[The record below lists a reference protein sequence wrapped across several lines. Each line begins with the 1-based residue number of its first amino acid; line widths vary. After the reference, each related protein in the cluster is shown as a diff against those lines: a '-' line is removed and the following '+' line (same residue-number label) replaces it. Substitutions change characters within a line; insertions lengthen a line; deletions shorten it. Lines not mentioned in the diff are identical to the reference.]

1 MHNQRT
7 YCGIIFEIWQGE
19 LSWFWFVIDPSRD
32 GGAIGVAAGEND
44 AVRDACA
51 SIDGMLACPEPR
63 PELSAEFFPMSEQG
77 WEASLASLE
86 RYLNRICNASA

>member
-7 YCGIIFEIWQGE
+7 FSGIIFEVWPGE
-19 LSWFWFVIDPSRD
+19 QCWFWFVIDPYCD
-32 GGAIGVAAGEND
+32 GGAIGVAAGENE

-51 SIDGMLACPEPR
+51 SIDGMLACLEPQR
-63 PELSAEFFPMSEQG
+63 EPSPEFFPMTAQG

-86 RYLNRICNASA
+86 RYLNRIYNATA

>member
-19 LSWFWFVIDPSRD
+19 QSWFWFVTDPCCD
-32 GGAIGVAAGEND
+32 GGAIGVAGGENE

-51 SIDGMLACPEPR
+51 SIDGMMEAIEPR
-63 PELSAEFFPMSEQG
+63 SEFFPQFFPVSVRN
-77 WEASLASLE
+77 WEASLARLE
-86 RYLNRICNASA
+86 RYLNCIRNASA

>member
-7 YCGIIFEIWQGE
+7 YAGIIFEIWQGDY
-19 LSWFWFVIDPSRD
+19 SWFWFVIDPYRD
-32 GGAIGVAAGEND
+32 GGAIGVAAGENE

-51 SIDGMLACPEPR
+51 SIDGMLACLEPL
-63 PELSAEFFPMSEQG
+63 PEFFPEFFPISERS

-86 RYLNRICNASA
+86 RYLNCVCNASA